1 MSGNEIIGKEEL
13 KNLKEI
19 FTKSNGVLFSHS
31 FIERRKKIFRVERF
45 EKLFAKKIGA
55 KYAIACSSGTAA
67 GSLCLLAAGVKPGD
81 EVITQAFTFIAPI
94 ESILFIG
101 AKPVIVDVDDSLNM
115 SPEDMESK
123 ITKKT
128 KCIMPV
134 HMLGGIANMS
144 NISSIAKKKKIPII
158 EDACESLGAEYF
170 GKQVG
175 TMGLSGF
182 FSLDFG
188 KIITTGEGG
197 MICTNNRKQYLTLK
211 SLRDHGHINK
221 PGIHRG
227 LDKALS
233 RGFNFRMTEMQG
245 AVGLAQLKKIDK
257 ILKIKRRNR
266 NIAFNIIKRNKY
278 IKFRTIHDNSAKG
291 DQNDHLI
298 FFLGNSKIARKVKK
312 ELDKKKITT
321 GILPIAIRWH
331 YAGYWKHIWKEDK
344 RYKKYLNINYWK
356 NAWSL
361 LQRSISIPI
370 SIKSNEKK
378 IKKDSLEIFRLINRL
393 SL

>member
-13 KNLKEI
+13 KNLREI

-31 FIERRKKIFRVERF
+31 FHQRRNKIFRVEIF
-45 EKLFAKKIGA
+45 EKLFAKRLGC

-67 GSLCLLAAGVKPGD
+67 GSLSLLAAGVKPGD

-101 AKPVIVDVDDSLNM
+101 AVPKIVDVDKSLNM
-115 SPEDMESK
+115 SPDHLK
-123 ITKKT
+123 KNITKKT

-134 HMLGGIANMS
+134 HMLGATANMRE
-144 NISSIAKKKKIPII
+144 ISKIAKNKGIPII
-158 EDACESLGAEYF
+158 EDACESLGVEYF

-182 FSLDFG
+182 FSFG

-197 MICTNNRKQYLTLK
+197 MICTNSKSQYLLIK

-227 LDKALS
+227 LDKALT
-233 RGFNFRMTEMQG
+233 RGFNFRMTEMQA
-245 AVGLAQLKKIDK
+245 AVGIAQLKKLNK
-257 ILKIKRRNR
+257 ILKLKQQNR
-266 NIAFNIIKRNKY
+266 KIVFEILKKSKSIE
-278 IKFRTIHDNSAKG
+278 FRTLHDKSVNG

-298 FFLGNSKIARKVKK
+298 FYLKNSKTAKK
-312 ELDKKKITT
+312 IKKQLDKNKINT

-331 YAGYWKHIWKEDK
+331 YAGFWKHIWRENKI
-344 RYKKYLNINYWK
+344 YKNYLKINYWQ

-370 SIKSNEKK
+370 SIVQKK
-378 IKKDSLEIFRLINRL
+378 KLVQQNAKKVFDIIERV
-393 SL
+393 